1 MTHKKKHLTTNTVKL
16 NFVKKTSK
24 YAFSCQETFKI
35 SRAINR
41 EALEALAA
49 IEILSASAVKRLV
62 VEQCSFLKK
71 LLSQILK
78 LKVASFL
85 RVELLHWILL
95 KHLRVTEN

>member
-24 YAFSCQETFKI
+24 YALSCQETFKI
-35 SRAINR
+35 SRVINR
-41 EALEALAA
+41 EAIEVLAT
-49 IEILSASAVKRLV
+49 IEILSASALKRLV
-62 VEQCSFLKK
+62 VEQCRFLRK

-85 RVELLHWILL
+85 RVELLNWILL
-95 KHLRVTEN
+95 KHLGVTEN